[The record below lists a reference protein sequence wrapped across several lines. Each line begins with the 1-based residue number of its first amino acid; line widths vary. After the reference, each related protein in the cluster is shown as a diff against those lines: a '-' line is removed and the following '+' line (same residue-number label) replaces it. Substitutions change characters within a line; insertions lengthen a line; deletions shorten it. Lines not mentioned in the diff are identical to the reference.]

1 MSLHTTYKWTNA
13 TRRLRCSQ
21 HLIHKSTT
29 PATESI
35 LAQVGMQFHGLRL
48 SKPFNLQLC
57 SIETLPTLYRRK
69 YRFSFLNFR
78 LALKSHSTL
87 RSYTGR
93 PATRLEITVV
103 DTCLPALPVKG
114 STTTKLWQQE
124 KHLEAQLST
133 FKHYIKLEP
142 TPAHFLLLLGLSL
155 SFKSSAATTF
165 AH

>member
-1 MSLHTTYKWTNA
+1 MDQCNTATQVLTTLDTQIYNTGHGTNSGSSWHA
-13 TRRLRCSQ
+13 VSWASALQTLQ
-21 HLIHKSTT
+21 FTT
-29 PATESI
+29 
-35 LAQVGMQFHGLRL
+35 M
-48 SKPFNLQLC
+48 FNKN
-57 SIETLPTLYRRK
+57 SSYPLPQK

-78 LALKSHSTL
+78 LALKSHSTF

-103 DTCLPALPVKG
+103 DTCLPALPVKV